1 MEKIKVKVYWSDKNY
16 SCGWAMPELGAVMAT
31 HSTLKGVKSEF
42 IASMEEHISFLV
54 EDGQDVP
61 QWLIQKDYEI
71 EWVMHISAILRNAE
85 QYTTM
90 AALSRVTGIN
100 QKQLGHYAS
109 GIKEPRQAQRERIIN
124 GLHEIGRTFLS
135 IG

>member
-1 MEKIKVKVYWSDKNY
+1 MEKIKVEVYWSDKNY

-54 EDGQDVP
+54 EDGQYVP

-71 EWVMHISAILRNAE
+71 EWVMHISAILRKAE

-90 AALSRVTGIN
+90 AALSRVTGII

-109 GIKEPRQAQRERIIN
+109 ASKNQDRHKENE
-124 GLHEIGRTFLS
+124 S
-135 IG
+135 